1 MVGSVDFREVLAACR
16 ASEEMVGMVATAG
29 SGKSLVAPEEM
40 VVPAA
45 APTAT
50 VAMVETAATAGS
62 SAAPE
67 AMVAPLADQAAWL
80 ATVATVATAVTAV
93 LSVGSE
99 VYPVA
104 LPVPAATAETVAWW
118 EGRAC
123 AAAPAAKVA

>member
-16 ASEEMVGMVATAG
+16 VSEEMVGMVATAG
-29 SGKSLVAPEEM
+29 SGKSLVVPEEM

-45 APTAT
+45 VPTAT

-80 ATVATVATAVTAV
+80 ATVATAVRAV

-104 LPVPAATAETVAWW
+104 LPVPAETVAWW
-118 EGRAC
+118 EDRAC